1 MTERESATVVKRT
14 GFAGVPLIMLPL
26 LVVDSLHFVFARLLV
41 PYLPG
46 VTAAF
51 FVLTVAFV
59 ELAIYMGIRRRIH
72 FGTFKANYPFFLV
85 VGALVAAS
93 TALNYEAVSYID
105 PGTASLLAQTTTL
118 FALVLSIVW
127 LHERLAP
134 LEIAGALIAL
144 SGVFIIAFQ
153 PGDYLRLGALLVLI
167 SAFMYSLHAAIVKRH
182 GGDMDFGNFFLFRVA
197 SVSFFL
203 LIFTLGRGQLMW
215 PEGEAWFWLILIG
228 TVDVIF
234 SRVLYYL
241 ALRRLQMS
249 FHTIIL
255 TLSPVLAILWTLVL
269 FGVRPTTIG
278 IIGGIAVLS
287 GVGIVTVSK
296 SRSGEVS

>member
-1 MTERESATVVKRT
+1 
-14 GFAGVPLIMLPL
+14 
-26 LVVDSLHFVFARLLV
+26 
-41 PYLPG
+41 
-46 VTAAF
+46 
-51 FVLTVAFV
+51 
-59 ELAIYMGIRRRIH
+59 MGIRRRIH
-72 FGTFKANYPFFLV
+72 FGTFKANYRFFLV

-134 LEIAGALIAL
+134 LEIGGALIAL

-153 PGDYLRLGALLVLI
+153 PGDYLRLGSLLVLI

-228 TVDVIF
+228 TVDVVF

-241 ALRRLQMS
+241 TLRRLQMS

-255 TLSPVLAILWTLVL
+255 TLSPVLTILWSLVL

-287 GVGIVTVSK
+287 GVAIVTASL
-296 SRSGEVS
+296 SRR